1 MNGKEPLEAPPPYT
15 ALPTNPDTQDELQL
29 NSLTSHLQH
38 HITSLPDRIR
48 ATQQARKVEQSFS
61 DASLLDHIVPV
72 LEEFLVDLGA
82 RHTPVP
88 LATLTLVPSVT
99 VPKNA
104 ILSGLEDMKRRGEIC
119 RVSRISI
126 ERPGKDS
133 KSGSGTLSSPEIS
146 ENPSWATG
154 QEFSDWGRFDEPS
167 SSLDGTAE
175 KIKSLWWHDEEM
187 ARRLANYL
195 QPRKEKRSEV
205 KLNSVVQTV
214 VEQRLPPKKEK
225 KSWFWGKRISEE
237 KSPESTVPNL
247 SRIDAVKDNIQEE
260 QEKQGADMTVMAQE
274 VAFRQEN
281 DLGIWESVRGWG
293 IVVTVKYI
301 DVTAQCVRAA
311 PLVDATLAVAAA
323 AAPIMADVHMAIG
336 TPITMGTLTTMDT
349 RMAMGT
355 LMITTPRVSRARVTF
370 SAMSTMAIVPGAALA
385 TPLKKTFLHS

>member
-1 MNGKEPLEAPPPYT
+1 MDSKEPLEAPPPYT
-15 ALPTNPDTQDELQL
+15 ASPTNFTTLDDLQL

-48 ATQQARKVEQSFS
+48 ATQQARRVEESFS

-88 LATLTLVPSVT
+88 LATLTLVPGAA

-126 ERPGKDS
+126 QSAGKDF
-133 KSGSGTLSSPEIS
+133 KSSSGALRPPEIS
-146 ENPSWATG
+146 ENPSWASG

-167 SSLDGTAE
+167 SLCGGAAE
-175 KIKSLWWHDEEM
+175 KTDSLWWRDEEM

-195 QPRKEKRSEV
+195 QPKKEKKPEV
-205 KLNSVVQTV
+205 KVNSVVQTV

-225 KSWFWGKRISEE
+225 KSWFWGKRAGGQ
-237 KSPESTVPNL
+237 KSPEPTVPI
-247 SRIDAVKDNIQEE
+247 SPQIDAAKESIQEE
-260 QEKQGADMTVMAQE
+260 QEKQGADMIVTAQG

-293 IVVTVKYI
+293 IVVTVK
-301 DVTAQCVRAA
+301 VR
-311 PLVDATLAVAAA
+311 T
-323 AAPIMADVHMAIG
+323 
-336 TPITMGTLTTMDT
+336 
-349 RMAMGT
+349 
-355 LMITTPRVSRARVTF
+355 
-370 SAMSTMAIVPGAALA
+370 
-385 TPLKKTFLHS
+385 